1 MKYWDDV
8 MPPVPGTAMGYHSDE
23 NLALMQKQQKTGKGR
38 RGYFYEHG
46 DFPEKDYLDW
56 QIADKSIQDL
66 KKLKKQEKPFFLAVG
81 FAFCCASEVLG
92 YVRSF

>member
-1 MKYWDDV
+1 
-8 MPPVPGTAMGYHSDE
+8 MGYHSDE

-66 KKLKKQEKPFFLAVG
+66 KKTEKAGKAFFPCRRIYSSS